1 MKKKILS
8 LLTAFAMVFGIIAAP
23 FTSASAAE
31 PKAGTEVAGKSDQ
44 QQVTEVTLHKLKLSN
59 LDNIPQKDKS
69 GEFIEGLRG
78 ETREKYVGG
87 VINNLK
93 DFFADDNAEE
103 LAGVKFTYWVF
114 NDEDKYNEMIANA
127 KKYNTVEDVE
137 KYLGTDVV
145 YKKEITSAKGGV
157 KLEDAKD
164 KKNITVPAGENKF
177 IWAVETSKV
186 IPKET
191 EDGKDQ
197 TITGMK
203 AVPFG
208 LALPL
213 FSKDGSVNNDIH
225 VYPKNTTAEEPKVDK
240 DFKGH
245 ANANDDRKEIFK
257 DIVEGAY
264 VGQEVDYEIETL
276 IPAGSDYQTAKW
288 TDQMTEGLTFNEN
301 SLKVYIGSKEAE
313 KTAKEENYLKKDT
326 DYTLT
331 IDEKGKGNGF
341 TLAFTTA
348 GLAKINKQADE
359 TRVHITY
366 SATVNENAKVQRQ
379 ERNDVI
385 FHYGNEQNH
394 SNTPKPQKPSDGKLK
409 VTKSFPNVE
418 GDWAEGEEVKVTI
431 YDAHTGKVV
440 TFNDGQEA
448 TVTLTKQKQFHE
460 WTGLDNDKQYKV
472 KETFKPGNEAEYGL
486 GDNGEVTIKNYKNDI
501 PGPKDPEEPG
511 VVTYGH
517 RFQKIDQADGTG
529 LKDAEFVVK
538 NGNGADAKYL
548 KEKDTKTK
556 NFEQE
561 TYAKAEKEYKD
572 AVKEGKD
579 DTEIARL
586 KAARDKAYVT
596 VNTQWE
602 FTGTSK
608 DDAYV
613 FKSDVDGYFK
623 VTGLNKGTYYLEEK
637 KAPEGYA
644 EIKQAQEFTVVE
656 DSTGETK
663 LETGVLKDEVGF
675 LQINNKKVTI
685 PQTGGIGSL
694 IFIVAGLAIMGG
706 AFVAYKKSQA
716 VEA

>member
-31 PKAGTEVAGKSDQ
+31 EKAGTVVAGTSDKE
-44 QQVTEVTLHKLKLSN
+44 TTTTVTLHKLKLSN
-59 LDNIPQKDKS
+59 LDNLPQKDKS

-78 ETREKYVGG
+78 ETKEKYVGG

-127 KKYNTVEDVE
+127 KDYNTVEAVD
-137 KYLGTDVV
+137 KYLGTTNV
-145 YKKEITSAKGGV
+145 YKKDITSAKNGV
-157 KLEDAKD
+157 KLENAKD
-164 KKNITVPAGENKF
+164 SGNITIPAGENRF

-186 IPKET
+186 IPGEG

-240 DFKGH
+240 DFKGKAD
-245 ANANDDRKEIFK
+245 ANNDRKEIFN

-288 TDQMTEGLTFNEN
+288 TDQMTEGLTFNQD

-313 KTAKEENYLKKDT
+313 KTARAEDYLVKDT
-326 DYTLT
+326 DYTLEE
-331 IDEKGKGNGF
+331 DGNGF
-341 TLAFTTA
+341 KLVFTTA
-348 GLAKINKQADE
+348 GLEKINKKDAE

-366 SATVNENAKVQRQ
+366 TATVNENAKVQRQ

-385 FHYGNEQNH
+385 FHYGNKQDH
-394 SNTPKPQKPSDGKLK
+394 SNTPKPQKPSEGKLK

-418 GDWAEGEEVKVTI
+418 GGWAEGETVTVTI

-440 TFNDGQEA
+440 TFEDGQQA
-448 TVTLTKQKQFHE
+448 TVTLTKEKQFHE

-486 GDNGEVTIKNYKNDI
+486 GEKGEVTIKNYKNDI

-511 VVTYGH
+511 LVTYGH
-517 RFQKIDQADGTG
+517 RFQKVDQEGIGLANAEFIISRTVDQKTEYLVKKGNEKLEADQAEYV
-529 LKDAEFVVK
+529 A
-538 NGNGADAKYL
+538 
-548 KEKDTKTK
+548 
-556 NFEQE
+556 
-561 TYAKAEKEYKD
+561 AEKAYKD
-572 AVKEGKD
+572 AVKAATTEKP
-579 DTEIARL
+579 DTENIAKL
-586 KAARDKAYVT
+586 KAARDKAYAKA
-596 VNTQWE
+596 QSEWE
-602 FTGTSK
+602 FNASK
-608 DDAYV
+608 DNATV
-613 FKSDVDGYFK
+613 FKSSTDGYFR
-623 VTGLNKGTYYLEEK
+623 VSGLDEGNYQLEEI

-644 EIKQAQEFTVVE
+644 KLTAPVPFTVVK
-656 DSTGETK
+656 DSFGTTK
-663 LETGVLKDEVGF
+663 LEGTKLTDDKGF
-675 LQINNKKVTI
+675 TQIENKKVTI

>member
-31 PKAGTEVAGKSDQ
+31 EKAGTVVAGTSDKE
-44 QQVTEVTLHKLKLSN
+44 TTTTVTLHKLKLSN
-59 LDNIPQKDKS
+59 LDNLPQKDKS

-78 ETREKYVGG
+78 ETKEKYVGG

-127 KKYNTVEDVE
+127 KKYNTVDAVD
-137 KYLGTDVV
+137 KYLGTKNV
-145 YKKEITSAKGGV
+145 YKKDITSAKGGV
-157 KLEDAKD
+157 KLENAKD
-164 KKNITVPAGENKF
+164 SGNITIPAGENRF

-186 IPKET
+186 IPGEG

-240 DFKGH
+240 DFEGKAD
-245 ANANDDRKEIFK
+245 ANNDRKEIFN

-264 VGQEVDYEIETL
+264 VGQEVPYDIETL

-288 TDQMTEGLTFNEN
+288 TDQMTEGLTFNNDVTVKIGAKGQEADLDKN
-301 SLKVYIGSKEAE
+301 DYKV
-313 KTAKEENYLKKDT
+313 TVD
-326 DYTLT
+326 
-331 IDEKGKGNGF
+331 GNGF
-341 TLAFTTA
+341 ILELTDT
-348 GLAKINKQADE
+348 GLAKINKQPNE
-359 TRVHITY
+359 VRLLVKY
-366 SATVNENAKVQRQ
+366 SATVNDKAKVQRQ

-385 FHYGNEQNH
+385 FHYGNKQEH
-394 SNTPKPQKPSDGKLK
+394 SNTPKPQKPSEGKLK

-418 GDWAEGEEVKVTI
+418 GGWAEGETVTVTI

-440 TFNDGQEA
+440 TFEDGQQA
-448 TVTLTKQKQFHE
+448 TVTLTKDKQFHE

-486 GDNGEVTIKNYKNDI
+486 GENGEVTIKNYKNDI

-517 RFQKIDQADGTG
+517 RFQKVDQEGKGLANAEFIISRTVDQKTEYLVKKGNEKLESDQAEYV
-529 LKDAEFVVK
+529 A
-538 NGNGADAKYL
+538 
-548 KEKDTKTK
+548 
-556 NFEQE
+556 
-561 TYAKAEKEYKD
+561 AEKAYKD
-572 AVKEGKD
+572 AVKAATTEKP
-579 DTEIARL
+579 DTENIAKL
-586 KAARDKAYVT
+586 KAARDKAYAKA
-596 VNTQWE
+596 QSEWE
-602 FTGTSK
+602 FNASK
-608 DDAYV
+608 DNATV
-613 FKSDVDGYFK
+613 FKSSTDGYFR
-623 VTGLNKGTYYLEEK
+623 VSGLDEGDYQLEEI

-644 EIKQAQEFTVVE
+644 KLTAPVPFTVVK
-656 DSTGETK
+656 DSFGTTK
-663 LETGVLKDEVGF
+663 LEGTKLTDDKGF
-675 LQINNKKVTI
+675 TQIENKKVTI

>member
-78 ETREKYVGG
+78 ETKEKYVGG

-114 NDEDKYNEMIANA
+114 NDEDKYNEMIDNA
-127 KKYNTVEDVE
+127 KNYNTVEDVE
-137 KYLGTDVV
+137 NYLGTKDV

-164 KKNITVPAGENKF
+164 KGNITVPAGENKF
-177 IWAVETSKV
+177 IWAIETSKV
-186 IPKET
+186 IPGEGK
-191 EDGKDQ
+191 DGKDQ

-240 DFKGH
+240 DFKGK
-245 ANANDDRKEIFK
+245 ADAENDRKEIFN

-288 TDQMTEGLTFNEN
+288 TDQMTEGLTFNED

-313 KTAKEENYLKKDT
+313 KTAKDTDYLVKDT

-331 IDEKGKGNGF
+331 KDEKGKGNGF

-348 GLAKINKQADE
+348 GLAKINKQTDE

-366 SATVNENAKVQRQ
+366 SATVNDNAKVQRQ

-385 FHYGNEQNH
+385 FHYGNKQDH
-394 SNTPKPQKPSDGKLK
+394 SNTPKPQKPSEGKLK

-418 GDWAEGEEVKVTI
+418 GGWAEGETVTVTI

-440 TFNDGQEA
+440 TFADGQQA
-448 TVTLTKQKQFHE
+448 TVTLTKDKQFHE

-486 GDNGEVTIKNYKNDI
+486 GENGEVTIKNYKNDI

-511 VVTYGH
+511 LVTYGH
-517 RFQKIDQADGTG
+517 RFQKVDQEGKG
-529 LKDAEFVVK
+529 LANAEFIISRTVDQKTEYLVK
-538 NGNGADAKYL
+538 KGNEKLEADQVDYVA
-548 KEKDTKTK
+548 
-556 NFEQE
+556 
-561 TYAKAEKEYKD
+561 AEKAYKD
-572 AVKEGKD
+572 AVKENKSD
-579 DTEIARL
+579 AEIAPL
-586 KAARDKAYVT
+586 KTARDKAYAKA
-596 VNTQWE
+596 QSEWE
-602 FTGTSK
+602 FNDSK
-608 DDAYV
+608 DNATV
-613 FKSDVDGYFK
+613 FKSSTDGYFR
-623 VTGLNKGTYYLEEK
+623 VSGLDKGDYQLEEI

-644 EIKQAQEFTVVE
+644 NLTAPVPFTVVE
-656 DSTGETK
+656 DSFGTTK
-663 LETGVLKDEVGF
+663 LEGTKLTDDKGF
-675 LQINNKKVTI
+675 TQIENKKVTI

-706 AFVAYKKSQA
+706 AFVAYKRSQA

>member
-31 PKAGTEVAGKSDQ
+31 EKAGTVVAGTSDKE
-44 QQVTEVTLHKLKLSN
+44 TTTTVTLHKLKLSN
-59 LDNIPQKDKS
+59 LDNLPQKDKS

-78 ETREKYVGG
+78 ETKEKYVGG

-127 KKYNTVEDVE
+127 KNYNTVDAVD
-137 KYLGTDVV
+137 KYLGTKNV
-145 YKKEITSAKGGV
+145 YKKDITSAKEGV
-157 KLEDAKD
+157 KLGDAKD
-164 KKNITVPAGENKF
+164 KDTITIPAGENKF

-186 IPKET
+186 IPGEG

-197 TITGMK
+197 TITNAK

-213 FSKDGSVNNDIH
+213 FKKDGSVNDQIH

-240 DFKGH
+240 DFKGKAD
-245 ANANDDRKEIFK
+245 ANNDRKEIFN

-264 VGQEVDYEIETL
+264 VGQEVPYDIETL

-288 TDQMTEGLTFNEN
+288 TDQMTEGLTFNNDVTVKIGAKGQEADLDKN
-301 SLKVYIGSKEAE
+301 DYKV
-313 KTAKEENYLKKDT
+313 TVD
-326 DYTLT
+326 
-331 IDEKGKGNGF
+331 GNGF
-341 TLAFTTA
+341 ILELTDT
-348 GLAKINKQADE
+348 GLAKINKQPNE
-359 TRVHITY
+359 VRLLVKY
-366 SATVNENAKVQRQ
+366 SATVNDKAKVQRQ

-385 FHYGNEQNH
+385 FHYGNKQEH
-394 SNTPKPQKPSDGKLK
+394 SNTPKPQKPSEGKLK

-418 GDWAEGEEVKVTI
+418 GGWAEGETVTVTI

-440 TFNDGQEA
+440 TFEDGQQA
-448 TVTLTKQKQFHE
+448 TVTLTKDKQFHE

-486 GDNGEVTIKNYKNDI
+486 GENGEVTIKNYKNDI

-517 RFQKIDQADGTG
+517 RFQKVDQEGKGLANAEFIISRTVDQKTEYLVKKGNEKLEADQAEYV
-529 LKDAEFVVK
+529 A
-538 NGNGADAKYL
+538 
-548 KEKDTKTK
+548 
-556 NFEQE
+556 
-561 TYAKAEKEYKD
+561 AEKAYKD
-572 AVKEGKD
+572 AVKAATTEKP
-579 DTEIARL
+579 DTENIAKL
-586 KAARDKAYVT
+586 KAARDKAYAKA
-596 VNTQWE
+596 QSEWE
-602 FTGTSK
+602 FNASK
-608 DDAYV
+608 DNATV
-613 FKSDVDGYFK
+613 FKSSTDGYFR
-623 VTGLNKGTYYLEEK
+623 VSGLDEGDYQLEEI

-644 EIKQAQEFTVVE
+644 KLTAPVPFTVVE
-656 DSTGETK
+656 DSFGTTK
-663 LETGVLKDEVGF
+663 LEGTKLTDDKGF
-675 LQINNKKVTI
+675 TQIENKKVTI

-706 AFVAYKKSQA
+706 AFVAYRKSQA
-716 VEA
+716 TA